1 MKFPLGRVRRRAML
15 SCLVLASPLLS
26 TSCQAQS
33 GANQQVAAPAEIGTW
48 AFAPKVDPFSK
59 EALLDLRYLN
69 EKEAGQSGFI
79 KQSPDGNDFVL
90 GSGAPVRFWAVNTT
104 VYRQSDEHLE
114 YHARWLAKMGV
125 NMVRMHGSMSPKA
138 KDSRITDVDQE
149 EMDRCWR
156 LVAAMKK
163 QGIYT
168 TISPFWANG
177 GHAGTKASWGLE
189 GYADGNDIW
198 GLMFFN
204 DDLRN
209 AYKTWVKELYTR
221 KNPYTGIALKDDPAV
236 GIIQVKNEDSL
247 LFWTSTAIKPPQM
260 DLLRR
265 KYAQWLQKRYG
276 SLDKAKAA
284 WDGFAFEGDDFANG
298 RAGIMNV
305 WHMTQSQQGGAAKR
319 MRDEITFFAETQRDF
334 YADIANYYRN
344 ELGCKQ
350 LINANN
356 WITASTEK
364 LNDLERWT
372 YTATDVMAVNKYYNG
387 GEHTGPNTGWRID
400 PGDAFENISALK
412 NPGGLPT
419 NLKQVVGHPMMVTES
434 SWVPPLGYQSE
445 GPFLM
450 AVYQSLTGMDNYYW
464 FSADDPGYS
473 ADPFFKWHTFPDGQ
487 KAYSSGRCI
496 PVFLPT
502 SLRRPCFT
510 AKAT

>member
-1 MKFPLGRVRRRAML
+1 MKLLVGRVRRRAMI
-15 SCLVLASPLLS
+15 SCLTVVAPLLAA
-26 TSCQAQS
+26 SCQAQGGAAQS
-33 GANQQVAAPAEIGTW
+33 GGAQSSATQQGAAPAEIGTW
-48 AFAPKVDPFSK
+48 AFTPKVDPFSK

-69 EKEAGQSGFI
+69 EKEAGQSGFL

-138 KDSRITDVDQE
+138 KDARITDVDAE

-305 WHMTQSQQGGAAKR
+305 WHMTQSQKVERPSVCA
-319 MRDEITFFAETQRDF
+319 M
-334 YADIANYYRN
+334 NY
-344 ELGCKQ
+344 
-350 LINANN
+350 
-356 WITASTEK
+356 
-364 LNDLERWT
+364 
-372 YTATDVMAVNKYYNG
+372 V
-387 GEHTGPNTGWRID
+387 
-400 PGDAFENISALK
+400 
-412 NPGGLPT
+412 
-419 NLKQVVGHPMMVTES
+419 
-434 SWVPPLGYQSE
+434 
-445 GPFLM
+445 
-450 AVYQSLTGMDNYYW
+450 
-464 FSADDPGYS
+464 
-473 ADPFFKWHTFPDGQ
+473 
-487 KAYSSGRCI
+487 
-496 PVFLPT
+496 
-502 SLRRPCFT
+502 LRRNAARLLRRHRQLLP
-510 AKAT
+510 